1 MPKVLFSI
9 LSSLLFVLGLDN
21 IKLFYNND
29 KNIQTYAPV
38 HVAPCNEQV
47 YMLGIRSDTLHI
59 QFATTKNK
67 EKLKD
72 ILKANKYSVKAT
84 DRIINQTRIYFNP
97 QKISEGSRY
106 LRFVNA
112 ANETVYLAYKT
123 DPGKYLIFQNAD
135 SVEVRMDSVPVSI
148 ETRKICGII
157 DGSLDKTLDYLDI
170 PKSIKSQL
178 GNIYATAFDFYKLR
192 EGDTI
197 RIIYEER
204 FEPFESPTPL
214 QIKACAVLQKKDAY
228 YAVGYRY
235 LQDTSLQYFDEEA
248 QNLKRCFLEMP
259 LQFGRVASKYNLK
272 RLHPVLNEVKAHL
285 GTDYAAPY
293 NTPILST
300 APGVVVEAGFK
311 QYNGNYVKIKHDNT
325 YTTQYLH
332 MCRIAKNIKPGKQVK
347 QGEVI
352 GFVGATGL
360 ATGPHVCYRFW
371 KNGKQVDPYRENLK
385 FVKPTDSIFV
395 KTYLLHFNTVKAELS
410 SIVPLSPE
418 LSAMIE
424 SKKSKTTK

>member
-1 MPKVLFSI
+1 MPKVILSI

-21 IKLFYNND
+21 IKLFDSKDNNASV
-29 KNIQTYAPV
+29 YAPV

-47 YMLGIRSDTLHI
+47 YMFGIRTDTLHI
-59 QFATTKNK
+59 QFSSTQKK

-72 ILKANKYSVKAT
+72 ILRANKFSTHAT
-84 DRIINQTRIYFNP
+84 DRILNQTRIFFNP
-97 QKISEGSRY
+97 QKLNEGSKY

-112 ANETVYLAYKT
+112 EDEIVFIAYKT
-123 DPGKYLIFQNAD
+123 NPGKYLIFQNSD
-135 SVEVRMDSVPVSI
+135 SVVVRTDSVPVTV
-148 ETRKICGII
+148 ETRKVCGII
-157 DGSLDKTLDYLDI
+157 EGSLDKTLDYLDI

-178 GNIYATAFDFYKLR
+178 GTIYATAFDFYRLR

-204 FEPFESPTPL
+204 FEPFEAPTPL
-214 QIKACAVLQKKDAY
+214 QIKACAVSQKTASY

-235 LQDTSLQYFDEEA
+235 RQDTAYQYFDDEA

-259 LQFGRVASKYNLK
+259 LQFGRVASKFNLK
-272 RLHPVLNEVKAHL
+272 RLHPVLKEVKAHL

-293 NTPILST
+293 NTPILAT
-300 APGVVVEAGFK
+300 APGVIVEAGYK

-332 MCRIAKNIKPGKQVK
+332 MCRIGKNIKSGKQVK

-385 FVKPTDSIFV
+385 FVKPTDSVFV
-395 KTYLLHFNTVKAELS
+395 KSYLQYFETVKDELAR
-410 SIVPLSPE
+410 IVPLSPQ
-418 LSAMIE
+418 LSVAIDTKKTKT
-424 SKKSKTTK
+424 SK

>member
-1 MPKVLFSI
+1 MPKVILSI

-21 IKLFYNND
+21 IKLFNSNEKD
-29 KNIQTYAPV
+29 IQVYSPV
-38 HVAPCNEQV
+38 HVSPCNEQV
-47 YMLGIRSDTLHI
+47 YVLGLRTDTLRI

-72 ILKANKYSVKAT
+72 ILKANKYSLKST

-97 QKISEGSRY
+97 QKIAEGTRY

-112 ANETVYLAYKT
+112 ADETVYLAYKT
-123 DPGKYLIFQNAD
+123 NPGKYLIIPNSDNA
-135 SVEVRMDSVPVSI
+135 EVRMDSVPVAI
-148 ETRKICGII
+148 ETRKVCGII

-204 FEPFESPTPL
+204 FEPFEPPTPL

-228 YAVGYRY
+228 YAIGYRY
-235 LQDTSLQYFDEEA
+235 QQDTTLQYFDAEA

-293 NTPILST
+293 NTPILAT
-300 APGVVVEAGFK
+300 ASGVVVEAGYK

-325 YTTQYLH
+325 FTTQYLH
-332 MCRIAKNIKPGKQVK
+332 MCRIGKNIKTGKQVK
-347 QGEVI
+347 QGDVI

-385 FVKPTDSIFV
+385 FVKPTDSTFV
-395 KTYLLHFNTVKAELS
+395 KMYLQYFNTVKDELS